1 MEMSLYSCIVQSSAD
16 GAGTNR
22 MTHGAHHC
30 SLNVCVIQDDVMGVI
45 SLFGARC
52 SSFTMKLVILC
63 WSVMLAQDAILTA
76 VPSAVLYSPL
86 NIICFS
92 FPKAHAQP
100 PPALSLPAQIAVSPP
115 WHSLPLSQADLGL
128 LFTNS
133 SPFSFTQSLL
143 LMPPLGAGSKPG
155 LRATFGPYS
164 VTQLVSEP
172 IAPLS
177 APLVAYLLSKTVV
190 REWEAEG
197 VERLRVRVLFHMRG
211 DTNRGT
217 CVTLHAFRRTEEQ
230 KASCITQP
238 PLGLCVVTMTFPKDW
253 FKSDSAVQH
262 HQGSQTFRQRH
273 PHRLRTRNHSR
284 RQQNIFAALRAKP
297 RTMTDMIQLYY
308 SSFGTVTNLKI
319 SPPRCVEDRLQESQR
334 KLYYIGPVTLEDK
347 QTRNNNTNPGFS
359 CLNELEGEEL
369 WLNSDVLVCYNN
381 GPVRAGRPVGIAVN
395 LRSNFSGESVIVRFK
410 VKKGLLSLQAQPAM
424 NSDLWTV
431 KVERTSGSKHE
442 TISIICHRTSRPGLD
457 THGPATLRQV
467 ACLSVEGLRR
477 SFGVAM
483 TVAASWWVE
492 DSLRN
497 SLMSPHGAVMS
508 FLSFTDREIVG
519 IAPITESNTIINT
532 AILTSQPVS
541 LPVIVLGL
549 EHDGK
554 VSDIT
559 AAVKCQSTNEDI
571 VKVSSDCS
579 ALFVDGSESG
589 TGSICVEVEF
599 SLGTLR
605 SSLCLAVWAPVVPL
619 RISLSDSIL
628 SPISGWSYYSDSGCS
643 PVYQRSTIQILAQF
657 SAQAVGPGVQPTY
670 MLGSPD
676 WFVDVT
682 SLVRDWLRIDNPR
695 VAALDRQ
702 NQLIGLE
709 PGFTSLHV
717 ISNQWDGVL
726 GSADVFVTSE
736 PVAPGDLS
744 VQLVGGLGL
753 SINPNP
759 SHPSVITATVTSH
772 NTLYNHGQEASVSV
786 WLQFADD
793 TATLV
798 SAFSGIPFSLHL
810 TSLAESVVVVT
821 PAPSQRVL
829 AQGDGGGPLVKAE
842 LLVSTCEL
850 ASNHIEM
857 DGIREGGG
865 TQRLAKGSGWI
876 RVNLDA
882 DLWPLESVD
891 ADFEMTDASDMLV
904 ESDKDVYGNSEEEQ
918 TSLNS
923 SKDYE
928 DNAGNGM
935 LARNDLERAVLTPN
949 HEESAVYF
957 SPGVEKENTEGKTPG
972 REMEVGVGAVLSL
985 LCLSSLL
992 FLINCLP
999 CALREHKKRQREREI
1014 NSEMECTEEHDED
1027 LEKSLQN
1034 RQEVTMR
1041 VGEET
1046 YCVKSQV

>member
-1 MEMSLYSCIVQSSAD
+1 MGSQSKK
-16 GAGTNR
+16 G
-22 MTHGAHHC
+22 
-30 SLNVCVIQDDVMGVI
+30 
-45 SLFGARC
+45 
-52 SSFTMKLVILC
+52 
-63 WSVMLAQDAILTA
+63 
-76 VPSAVLYSPL
+76 
-86 NIICFS
+86 
-92 FPKAHAQP
+92 
-100 PPALSLPAQIAVSPP
+100 
-115 WHSLPLSQADLGL
+115 DLGL

-143 LMPPLGAGSKPG
+143 LMPPLGAASKPG
-155 LRATFGPYS
+155 LRAAFGPYS
-164 VTQLVSEP
+164 VTQLVSKP
-172 IAPLS
+172 IAPLFT
-177 APLVAYLLSKTVV
+177 PLVAYLLSKTVV

-197 VERLRVRVLFHMRG
+197 VERLKVRVLFHMRG
-211 DTNRGT
+211 DANIGT
-217 CVTLHAFRRTEEQ
+217 CVTLHAFKQTEEQ

-238 PLGLCVVTMTFPKDW
+238 PLGLCVVTMTFSKDW
-253 FKSDSAVQH
+253 FESDPTTHH

-273 PHRLRTRNHSR
+273 PHRIRTRNHSR
-284 RQQNIFAALRAKP
+284 RQENFSAGLRAKP
-297 RTMTDMIQLYY
+297 GTDMIQLYY
-308 SSFGTVTNLKI
+308 SSFGTLTNLKL
-319 SPPRCVEDRLQESQR
+319 SPPRCVEDRLQQSQR

-347 QTRNNNTNPGFS
+347 ATKSNKTKRSFS
-359 CLNELEGEEL
+359 CSDELKEEQL
-369 WLNSDVLVCYNN
+369 WLNSDVLVCYNK
-381 GPVRAGRPVGIAVN
+381 GPVRAGQPVGISVN

-410 VKKGLLSLQAQPAM
+410 VKKGLLSLQAQPVM
-424 NSDLWTV
+424 NSNLWTV

-442 TISIICHRTSRPGLD
+442 TISIICQRTGTVLD
-457 THGPATLRQV
+457 TYGTETLRQV
-467 ACLSVEGLRR
+467 ACLSLEGLRR

-492 DSLRN
+492 DSMRN
-497 SLMSPHGAVMS
+497 SLVSPHGAVMS
-508 FLSFTDREIVG
+508 FLSFTDRDIVG

-541 LPVIVLGL
+541 LPVIVLGVG
-549 EHDGK
+549 HDGK

-589 TGSICVEVEF
+589 KGSICVEVEF
-599 SLGTLR
+599 SLGTLQGF
-605 SSLCLAVWAPVVPL
+605 LCLAVWAPVVPL
-619 RISLSDSIL
+619 HISLSDSVL
-628 SPISGWSYYSDSGCS
+628 SPISGWSYHTDSGCS

-657 SAQAVGPGVQPTY
+657 SAQAVVPGGQPNY

-682 SLVRDWLRIDNPR
+682 NLVRDWLRIDNPR
-695 VAALDRQ
+695 VAALDKQ
-702 NQLIGLE
+702 NHLIGLE

-726 GSADVFVTSE
+726 GSADVYVSSE

-753 SINPNP
+753 SVTSNP

-772 NTLYNHGQEASVSV
+772 NTLYNHGQEATVSV

-798 SAFSGIPFSLHL
+798 SAFSGVPFSLRL

-821 PAPSQRVL
+821 SAPSQRVL

-842 LLVSTCEL
+842 LLVSNCEL
-850 ASNHIEM
+850 MSNHIDM
-857 DGIREGGG
+857 DGVSEGGG
-865 TQRLAKGSGWI
+865 NRRLAKGSGWI

-882 DLWPLESVD
+882 DLWPLESED

-904 ESDKDVYGNSEEEQ
+904 ESEKDVYGNSEEEQ

-928 DNAGNGM
+928 DSAGNGM
-935 LARNDLERAVLTPN
+935 VDKNDLERAVLTPN

-957 SPGVEKENTEGKTPG
+957 SPGVEKEGTEGKIAS

-992 FLINCLP
+992 FLVNCLP

-1014 NSEMECTEEHDED
+1014 NAEIECSVEHDEEEKD
-1027 LEKSLQN
+1027 LQK
-1034 RQEVTMR
+1034 RQAVIMR
-1041 VGEET
+1041 VEENEDT
-1046 YCVKSQV
+1046 CVKSQV

>member
-1 MEMSLYSCIVQSSAD
+1 MGSQSEK
-16 GAGTNR
+16 G
-22 MTHGAHHC
+22 
-30 SLNVCVIQDDVMGVI
+30 
-45 SLFGARC
+45 
-52 SSFTMKLVILC
+52 
-63 WSVMLAQDAILTA
+63 
-76 VPSAVLYSPL
+76 
-86 NIICFS
+86 
-92 FPKAHAQP
+92 
-100 PPALSLPAQIAVSPP
+100 
-115 WHSLPLSQADLGL
+115 DLGL

-143 LMPPLGAGSKPG
+143 LMPPLGAASKPG
-155 LRATFGPYS
+155 LRAAFGPYS
-164 VTQLVSEP
+164 VTQLVSKP
-172 IAPLS
+172 IAPLFT
-177 APLVAYLLSKTVV
+177 PLVAYLLSKTVV

-197 VERLRVRVLFHMRG
+197 VERLKVRVLFHMRG
-211 DTNRGT
+211 DANIGT
-217 CVTLHAFRRTEEQ
+217 CVTLHAFKQTEEQ

-238 PLGLCVVTMTFPKDW
+238 PLGLCVVTMTFSKDW
-253 FKSDSAVQH
+253 FESDPNTHH
-262 HQGSQTFRQRH
+262 HQGSQTFRQHH
-273 PHRLRTRNHSR
+273 PHRIRARNHNR
-284 RQQNIFAALRAKP
+284 RQENFSAGLRAKP
-297 RTMTDMIQLYY
+297 GTDMIQLYY
-308 SSFGTVTNLKI
+308 SSFGTLTNLKL
-319 SPPRCVEDRLQESQR
+319 SPPRCVEDRLQQSQR

-347 QTRNNNTNPGFS
+347 AKKSNKTKQGFS
-359 CLNELEGEEL
+359 CSDELKEEQL
-369 WLNSDVLVCYNN
+369 WLNSDVLVCYNK
-381 GPVRAGRPVGIAVN
+381 GPVRAGQPVGISVN

-410 VKKGLLSLQAQPAM
+410 VKKGLLSLQAQPVM
-424 NSDLWTV
+424 NSNLWTV

-442 TISIICHRTSRPGLD
+442 TISIICQRTGTALD
-457 THGPATLRQV
+457 TYGMETLQQV
-467 ACLSVEGLRR
+467 ACLSLEGLRR

-492 DSLRN
+492 DSMRS
-497 SLMSPHGAVMS
+497 SLVSPHGAVMS
-508 FLSFTDREIVG
+508 FLSFTDRDIVG

-541 LPVIVLGL
+541 LPVIVLGVG
-549 EHDGK
+549 HDGK

-589 TGSICVEVEF
+589 KGSICVEVEF

-605 SSLCLAVWAPVVPL
+605 GFLCLAVWAPVVPL
-619 RISLSDSIL
+619 RISLSDSVL
-628 SPISGWSYYSDSGCS
+628 SPISGWSYHTDSGCS

-657 SAQAVGPGVQPTY
+657 SAQAVVPGGQPNY

-682 SLVRDWLRIDNPR
+682 NLVRDWLRIDNPR
-695 VAALDRQ
+695 VAALDKQ
-702 NQLIGLE
+702 NHLIGLE

-753 SINPNP
+753 SVISNP

-798 SAFSGIPFSLHL
+798 SAFSGVPFSLRL

-821 PAPSQRVL
+821 SAPSQRVL

-842 LLVSTCEL
+842 LLVSNCEL
-850 ASNHIEM
+850 MSNHIDM
-857 DGIREGGG
+857 DGGREGGG
-865 TQRLAKGSGWI
+865 NRRLAKGSGWI

-882 DLWPLESVD
+882 DLWPLESED
-891 ADFEMTDASDMLV
+891 ADFEMTDASDMFV
-904 ESDKDVYGNSEEEQ
+904 ESEKDVYGNSEEEQ

-928 DNAGNGM
+928 DSAGNGM
-935 LARNDLERAVLTPN
+935 VAKNDLERAVLTPN

-957 SPGVEKENTEGKTPG
+957 SPGVEKE
-972 REMEVGVGAVLSL
+972 
-985 LCLSSLL
+985 
-992 FLINCLP
+992 
-999 CALREHKKRQREREI
+999 EHQRQF
-1014 NSEMECTEEHDED
+1014 NQAWCDT
-1027 LEKSLQN
+1027 LA
-1034 RQEVTMR
+1034 
-1041 VGEET
+1041 
-1046 YCVKSQV
+1046 